1 MLNRYW
7 ATPSG
12 EYPVLFEDM
21 LSQNH
26 LLIAGVTGSGK
37 SVLINGLMYTALLKS
52 PNDVRFILIDPK
64 RVELRDYRDMP
75 HTLAHAAGFDPK
87 AWNDALTQAVATMDR
102 RYAEME
108 RRRERLYKGSD
119 VYVVIDEWANVYKN
133 GGKQAYR
140 SVLRLISE
148 GRAARVH
155 VLMATQVP
163 KASIIPTE
171 IRDNFSARVCLHTNS
186 AMESRVIMERKG
198 CENLP
203 AYGYG
208 YYLKPCYLELWNIPM
223 IDERERQRVLEH
235 WTQHNKPKIKWF

>member
-1 MLNRYW
+1 MHKVW
-7 ATPSG
+7 MTPGG
-12 EYPVLFEDM
+12 EYPALFEDM
-21 LSQNH
+21 LEQSH

-52 PNDVRFILIDPK
+52 PSEVQFILIDPK

-75 HTLAHAAGFDPK
+75 HTLDHAAGFDPK
-87 AWNDALTQAVATMDR
+87 AWTRALSLAVGIMDR
-102 RYAEME
+102 RYSDME
-108 RRRERLYKGSD
+108 KKRIKLFNGSD

-163 KASIIPTE
+163 KSTIIPTE

-186 AMESRVIMERKG
+186 SMESRVIMEQKG
-198 CENLP
+198 CEQLP
-203 AYGYG
+203 SFGYG
-208 YYLKPCYLELWNIPM
+208 YYLKPCYLELWQIPM
-223 IDERERQRVLEH
+223 IPEKDRQRVLTH
-235 WTQHNKPKIKWF
+235 WETHKKPKLKLF